1 MSMSDFKLDPFG
13 AAYRL
18 PRSFANRQTPWLG
31 LIADAASAYVA
42 HIAKAVRARRDIMLL
57 SAMDDGMLSDIG
69 IARSDVERA
78 VLRGRG

>member
-1 MSMSDFKLDPFG
+1 MSMSDLKLDPFG

-31 LIADAASAYVA
+31 LLADAVLARAARVA
-42 HIAKAVRARRDIMLL
+42 TAARARRDIRLL
-57 SAMDDGMLSDIG
+57 SELDDGMLRDIG

-78 VLRGRG
+78 VRRGRR